1 MSQLLKIKH
10 EIVTSDVIESREILD
25 VNSVVVDGYFGV
37 YGVNGVFELGTGRT
51 DVFSVITDDT
61 NAQEDLT
68 AFAVMY
74 LLSIGAT
81 IKDCF
86 IAEGTMM
93 DYESLGFPPV
103 PERFQK
109 ITKVCFEIQLI

>member
-1 MSQLLKIKH
+1 MSQILKLKH
-10 EIVTSDVIESREILD
+10 EIVTSDVIASREILD
-25 VNSVVVDGYFGV
+25 VNSVVVDGYFGIH
-37 YGVNGVFELGTGRT
+37 GVNGVFELGTGRT

-81 IKDCF
+81 IKDCW
-86 IAEGTMM
+86 IAEGSMAE
-93 DYESLGFPPV
+93 YEDLGFPPV
-103 PERFQK
+103 NERFQK